1 MYEKKVLIRIEI
13 PFRHV
18 GINVLKLGLTVDIVY
33 VVLVLS
39 IHIRGSC
46 GTILANPDNKVPQL
60 LRVWSLNTCVP
71 AAYDRLFAT
80 TYCLLD
86 VLKLIII

>member
-1 MYEKKVLIRIEI
+1 MYEETVLIRIEI

-39 IHIRGSC
+39 LHIRGSY
-46 GTILANPDNKVPQL
+46 GTILANPDNKVLQL
-60 LRVWSLNTCVP
+60 LRIWSQNTCVP
-71 AAYDRLFAT
+71 ADYDRLFAT
-80 TYCLLD
+80 TYCLLG
-86 VLKLIII
+86 VLKSIII